1 MTGDD
6 VNDAVALK
14 AADVGIAMG
23 QIGIFHNIQNFVR
36 FQLSTSIA
44 TLSLITL
51 STVFHF
57 PNPLNV
63 MQILWINIMM
73 DGPSAQREVID
84 QMIDKRLIA
93 HIVISTT
100 VIIVGTL
107 CVFYGEMKDGKVTP
121 RDTTMIF
128 TCFVLFDMFNALKFF
143 LFLKLV
149 FFEIDFFVVPIF
161 LSIIGQLA
169 VIYLPPLQYV
179 FETESLSASDK

>member
-73 DGPSAQREVID
+73 DGPSAQSRDVEPLD
-84 QMIDKRLIA
+84 HDLLISSK
-93 HIVISTT
+93 I
-100 VIIVGTL
+100 
-107 CVFYGEMKDGKVTP
+107 
-121 RDTTMIF
+121 
-128 TCFVLFDMFNALKFF
+128 LKLIKYVYSKEFF

>member
-23 QIGIFHNIQNFVR
+23 QIGTDVSKEAADMILVKDDFYTIM
-36 FQLSTSIA
+36 SIA

-73 DGPSAQREVID
+73 DGPSAQSRDVEPLD
-84 QMIDKRLIA
+84 HDLLISSK
-93 HIVISTT
+93 I
-100 VIIVGTL
+100 
-107 CVFYGEMKDGKVTP
+107 
-121 RDTTMIF
+121 
-128 TCFVLFDMFNALKFF
+128 LKLIKYVYSKEFF

>member
-23 QIGIFHNIQNFVR
+23 QIGTDVSKEAADMILVKDDFYTIM
-36 FQLSTSIA
+36 SIA

-73 DGPSAQREVID
+73 DGPSAQSRGVEPLDHDVLSNH
-84 QMIDKRLIA
+84 QEN
-93 HIVISTT
+93 TT

-107 CVFYGEMKDGKVTP
+107 CVFYGEMKDEKVTP

-128 TCFVLFDMFNALKFF
+128 TCFAFLDMFNAL
-143 LFLKLV
+143 
-149 FFEIDFFVVPIF
+149 
-161 LSIIGQLA
+161 SC
-169 VIYLPPLQYV
+169 
-179 FETESLSASDK
+179 